1 MNIRQKCKKLKN
13 ENGRLRNIT
22 NVSYNKNYIYLQS
35 RPVTLMLTDKVNPE
49 ELEFYIKTM
58 GDDKSKLA
66 KRFSEMIGP
75 NIDTTIYYPDIFTS
89 DVTVEHKLTIF
100 RRDISDEEKV
110 RSDIYGQNRLGKERN

>member
-13 ENGRLRNIT
+13 ENKRLRNIA
-22 NVSYNKNYIYLQS
+22 NASYDKNYIYLQS
-35 RPVTLMLTDKVNPE
+35 HPVTLMLTDKVNPE

-58 GDDKSKLA
+58 SDDKSKLA

-75 NIDTTIYYPDIFTS
+75 NIDTTIYYPDILT
-89 DVTVEHKLTIF
+89 DNITVEHKLTIF
-100 RRDISDEEKV
+100 RRDINGEDKV